1 VLTNEFYELE
11 SEKFST
17 SKGHVLSVQQILSEV
32 PRDLVRT
39 YLALTAP
46 EFQRTTF
53 SRAGLT
59 KMVDE
64 RLVGPWNKLAETL
77 GKVVANADGG
87 PLPVTAV
94 GRARAA
100 TMLERFD
107 FIYEMP
113 NYSMNRAADAIL
125 TQIGRLGRIA
135 ASLDGSDVEA
145 FGDLFLQVNALLS
158 VSSPILID
166 LAAAARA
173 AGAYDGVLAPG
184 AFAVDEVTAFAPP
197 LLPVTTG
204 GR

>member
-1 VLTNEFYELE
+1 
-11 SEKFST
+11 
-17 SKGHVLSVQQILSEV
+17 
-32 PRDLVRT
+32 
-39 YLALTAP
+39 
-46 EFQRTTF
+46 
-53 SRAGLT
+53 
-59 KMVDE
+59 
-64 RLVGPWNKLAETL
+64 
-77 GKVVANADGG
+77 
-87 PLPVTAV
+87 
-94 GRARAA
+94 
-100 TMLERFD
+100 
-107 FIYEMP
+107 MP